1 MDHCQTCESDLCYC
15 NKVQVK
21 YSDITDKRYPE
32 DVKKM
37 LFDFCLK

>member
-1 MDHCQTCESDLCYC
+1 MDLCQSDVCYC
-15 NKVQVK
+15 KVEVK

-32 DVKKM
+32 TLKKM